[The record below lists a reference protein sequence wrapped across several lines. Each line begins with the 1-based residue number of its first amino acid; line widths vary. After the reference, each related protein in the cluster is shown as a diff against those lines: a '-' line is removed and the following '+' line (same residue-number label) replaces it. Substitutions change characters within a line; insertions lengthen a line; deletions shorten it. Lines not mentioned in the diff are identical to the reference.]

1 MNSARRSSLRLILV
15 LVLVVLPLIELF
27 VLVQVGQVIG
37 AGWTILLLVLA
48 GIAGG
53 WLIRREGGRAWRA
66 LSQALQ
72 AGQMPAKELAD
83 GALVILAGAL
93 MLSPGFVTDAFA
105 LLLILPGSRAL
116 CRRLLT
122 GLVASRVLLSSPFG
136 MGTHPGAQRPG
147 SSQGSGNARR
157 PGPGNDGSVIQ
168 GEVVDP

>member
-1 MNSARRSSLRLILV
+1 MGAVTHDGGMNSARRSSLRLVLV
-15 LVLVVLPLIELF
+15 LVLVVLPLVELF

-53 WLIRREGGRAWRA
+53 WLIRREGGKAWRA
-66 LSQALQ
+66 LTHSLR

-93 MLSPGFVTDAFA
+93 MLSPGFVTDAVA
-105 LLLILPGSRAL
+105 LLLILPGSRAVF
-116 CRRLLT
+116 RRLLT
-122 GLVASRVLLSSPFG
+122 GLVASRVLAVPFG
-136 MGTHPGAQRPG
+136 AGPTGPQP
-147 SSQGSGNARR
+147 GNARR
-157 PGPGNDGSVIQ
+157 PGSGTDGSVIQ